1 MVITLSNLIVQAQI
15 NSLGIVSIAA
25 FTAYFKV
32 ENFVYLPI
40 MAFGQANTTFC
51 GQNYGAGKWE
61 RMRKGTGVSIL
72 MGILVTV
79 TISTLLLTHGYG
91 VFSLFS
97 QNAEVI
103 ELGIRIAPG
112 NLSLLF
118 YICISGGFFRSA
130 AGNGKNNGADGG
142 YPCKYV
148 RNPYAESLVPDAAL
162 SQRGRSGR
170 NLSDHLDDYGCLPGR
185 DVLAAE

>member
-1 MVITLSNLIVQAQI
+1 MYIFPSWRLDRPTQRSADR
-15 NSLGIVSIAA
+15 
-25 FTAYFKV
+25 TTER
-32 ENFVYLPI
+32 EN
-40 MAFGQANTTFC
+40 GKEC
-51 GQNYGAGKWE
+51 GRE
-61 RMRKGTGVSIL
+61 PGVSIL

-170 NLSDHLDDYGCLPGR
+170 NLSDHLDNYGLS
-185 DVLAAE
+185 AWA

>member
-1 MVITLSNLIVQAQI
+1 M
-15 NSLGIVSIAA
+15 
-25 FTAYFKV
+25 
-32 ENFVYLPI
+32 
-40 MAFGQANTTFC
+40 
-51 GQNYGAGKWE
+51 GK
-61 RMRKGTGVSIL
+61 
-72 MGILVTV
+72 
-79 TISTLLLTHGYG
+79 
-91 VFSLFS
+91 
-97 QNAEVI
+97 NAE
-103 ELGIRIAPG
+103 GNGSQHSDGNPCYRDHKHAPSDARIWRIQPVFPKCGSDRAGNPHCAG

-162 SQRGRSGR
+162 SQRGRGGR

-185 DVLAAE
+185 DVLAAEQKMETGNWLKSLKSGRKVCEIYKNFSSTFFEKNLAIPQNFMYNCNCCDIDSYEA